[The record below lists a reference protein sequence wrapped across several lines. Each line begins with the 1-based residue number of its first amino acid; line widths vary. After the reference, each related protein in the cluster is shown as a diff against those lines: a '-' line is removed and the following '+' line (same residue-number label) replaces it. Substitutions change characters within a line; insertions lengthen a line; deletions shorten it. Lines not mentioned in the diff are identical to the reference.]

1 MKIEKFDRNN
11 VNKILNPEFLE
22 ALIPVAEKYGLEVRN
37 QGGRFTPYK
46 WSAKFEFVAPEGAAV
61 NDSEMGKLFG
71 AKFDVGFEFTDR
83 GRTYRVTGFNTK
95 RPKNDTEIVRLSD
108 GASLKCNHSYPNRF
122 VVEYSTA
129 GSKNKKEYSSGR
141 NISESTN

>member
-1 MKIEKFDRNN
+1 MKIEKFDRSN
-11 VNKILNPEFLE
+11 VNKILIPEFLE
-22 ALIPVAEKYGLEVRN
+22 ALIPVAEKYGLKVHSK
-37 QGGRFTPYK
+37 GGGFHTYK
-46 WSAKFEFVAPEGAAV
+46 WNAKFEFVAPEGAAESD
-61 NDSEMGKLFG
+61 NEIGKRLG

-83 GRTYRVTGFNTK
+83 GKTYRVTGFNPSK
-95 RPKNDTEIVRLSD
+95 PKNDTEVLRLHD
-108 GASLKCNHSYPNRF
+108 GVDLQCSHNFPNRF